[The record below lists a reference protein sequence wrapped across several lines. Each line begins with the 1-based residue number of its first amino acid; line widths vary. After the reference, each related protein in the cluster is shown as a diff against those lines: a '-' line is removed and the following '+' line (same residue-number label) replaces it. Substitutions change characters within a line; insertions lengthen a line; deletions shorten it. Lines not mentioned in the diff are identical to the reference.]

1 MRLRRALV
9 AIAAGKGLAFAAFVV
24 AACTSAPSGPV
35 TPGPTGAPPSTAIAS
50 SSTPFAPL
58 LDAAWR
64 EGRHM
69 CGEQSLMVVDHLAGV
84 LMAELD
90 APMLDARIAAGQYL
104 RDRCA

>member
-1 MRLRRALV
+1 MRLRRALMV
-9 AIAAGKGLAFAAFVV
+9 IAAGKGLAFAAFVV
-24 AACTSAPSGPV
+24 AACSSAPSGSV
-35 TPGPTGAPPSTAIAS
+35 TPNPTAAPPSTAS

-69 CGEQSLMVVDHLAGV
+69 CGEQSAMVVDDLAGV
-84 LMAELD
+84 LMTELD
-90 APMLDARIAAGQYL
+90 APMLDARLAAAAYL